1 MSRNERGEIV
11 EVKMFSAVRLKDGS
25 EGTVVEIWKSG
36 EDYEF
41 EPDDHSD
48 FDDGAPLTY
57 LIHHDAIAMV
67 IA

>member
-11 EVKMFSAVRLKDGS
+11 EVKMFSAVRLKDGT

-57 LIHHDAIAMV
+57 SIQHSDIDEV
-67 IA
+67 VV

>member
-1 MSRNERGEIV
+1 M
-11 EVKMFSAVRLKDGS
+11 EVKMFSAVRLKDGT

-57 LIHHDAIAMV
+57 SIQHSDIDELVA
-67 IA
+67 

>member
-1 MSRNERGEIV
+1 
-11 EVKMFSAVRLKDGS
+11 MFSAVRLKDGT

-57 LIHHDAIAMV
+57 LIHHDDIAMV